1 MEKTQLTGFPHLDRP
16 WMKYYDLSSFE
27 KTNTSQSIYD
37 YMIEKS
43 SSHPAKTAMTFYK
56 DKITYKELY
65 QKINKAAQILYT
77 LGVKKGDRILV
88 MMPNV
93 PETAY
98 IMYAASKIGA
108 ICDFIDPRPDSIDF
122 EISAKKVLSLAEEEK
137 SKHIVSLDLCYIS
150 MIKPIENELKEI
162 GIENLIVVPSG
173 ESMGMRS
180 KISYIQEM
188 LNTHS
193 EEIKSNK
200 KALERLKAKIKLIKE
215 EAAKNDNIAKMVK
228 KAIEESPLR
237 AYLYGDLEKHQKDV
251 SLPSVDFEKDTAAV
265 IVHTSGT
272 SGNRPK
278 PIPLTNENLNEY
290 VEQTEAAKMPV
301 APNDVAL
308 HMLPYFA
315 AFGLVG
321 VVHGGFSHSN
331 NLIEIPAFNPNE
343 FGSIILKSKAQ
354 IIIGPPT
361 WFLGLLDDPNLKNKD
376 LSFIKMATY
385 GGDSMEPED
394 EVRVNEFLMRHNCK
408 VKLTK
413 GHGMSETC
421 GCSSYADGK
430 YNLLGTMGIPMPFS
444 TYGIVDP
451 ETKKPINF
459 EDKQEIEGE
468 LIISTPLMTPG
479 ELDGHRYIQTIDL
492 DGQKY
497 ILTKDIAR
505 MNRDGVMRF
514 LQRSDRG
521 FMRFDGFKVKPFE
534 IEKVIKEDA
543 RVKYCVISPYFDEV
557 TRGNKVLASVVL
569 EDGIE
574 LSTEEQRQFI
584 EDLIHRQFISNPNLS
599 ARHIPT
605 KFAIRES
612 LPLTANS
619 KVDYKSI
626 RDEGLT
632 GNEIDVIIEENNIS
646 ITNIIVRAPKNK
658 VLKKSL

>member
-1 MEKTQLTGFPHLDRP
+1 
-16 WMKYYDLSSFE
+16 
-27 KTNTSQSIYD
+27 
-37 YMIEKS
+37 
-43 SSHPAKTAMTFYK
+43 
-56 DKITYKELY
+56 
-65 QKINKAAQILYT
+65 
-77 LGVKKGDRILV
+77 
-88 MMPNV
+88 
-93 PETAY
+93 
-98 IMYAASKIGA
+98 
-108 ICDFIDPRPDSIDF
+108 
-122 EISAKKVLSLAEEEK
+122 
-137 SKHIVSLDLCYIS
+137 
-150 MIKPIENELKEI
+150 
-162 GIENLIVVPSG
+162 
-173 ESMGMRS
+173 
-180 KISYIQEM
+180 M

-321 VVHGGFSHSN
+321 VVHGGFCHSN

-459 EDKQEIEGE
+459 EDQ
-468 LIISTPLMTPG
+468 LII
-479 ELDGHRYIQTIDL
+479 
-492 DGQKY
+492 
-497 ILTKDIAR
+497 
-505 MNRDGVMRF
+505 N
-514 LQRSDRG
+514 
-521 FMRFDGFKVKPFE
+521 
-534 IEKVIKEDA
+534 
-543 RVKYCVISPYFDEV
+543 
-557 TRGNKVLASVVL
+557 
-569 EDGIE
+569 
-574 LSTEEQRQFI
+574 
-584 EDLIHRQFISNPNLS
+584 NL
-599 ARHIPT
+599 
-605 KFAIRES
+605 
-612 LPLTANS
+612 
-619 KVDYKSI
+619 
-626 RDEGLT
+626 
-632 GNEIDVIIEENNIS
+632 
-646 ITNIIVRAPKNK
+646 
-658 VLKKSL
+658 